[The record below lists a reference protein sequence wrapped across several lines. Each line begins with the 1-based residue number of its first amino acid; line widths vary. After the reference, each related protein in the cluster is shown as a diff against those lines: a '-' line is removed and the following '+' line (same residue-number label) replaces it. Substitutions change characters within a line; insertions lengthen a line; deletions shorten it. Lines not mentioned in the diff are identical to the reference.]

1 MSNVYDWWH
10 VLSNWSLFIGRVNYP
25 TISHS
30 TNATWGPLSF
40 VSKSLPLTIC
50 NTPDFGTPPRF
61 NHETY
66 CNHIG
71 ITPPKTKKHR
81 PLNYEIVGRQKTH
94 HLNFPL
100 EKNMRLIC
108 RGGGDENWFKIFRG
122 TFSWVKICRPH
133 YLAERHRL
141 CDQQQARLEWQQTR
155 WEKHPTRGCGENLI
169 WTNEWTQW
177 NERNSHFLVSMV

>member
-108 RGGGDENWFKIFRG
+108 RGGGTKIGSKFFAGHFPGSKSAGLTTSRNG
-122 TFSWVKICRPH
+122 IAYVTSNKLDLSGNKQGGKNTPPGDVGKTLSGPMSEH
-133 YLAERHRL
+133 
-141 CDQQQARLEWQQTR
+141 
-155 WEKHPTRGCGENLI
+155 
-169 WTNEWTQW
+169 NEMKGI
-177 NERNSHFLVSMV
+177 HIF

>member
-108 RGGGDENWFKIFRG
+108 RGGGGRKLVQNFSRDIFLGQNLQASLPRG
-122 TFSWVKICRPH
+122 TASLMWP
-133 YLAERHRL
+133 A
-141 CDQQQARLEWQQTR
+141 T
-155 WEKHPTRGCGENLI
+155 
-169 WTNEWTQW
+169 
-177 NERNSHFLVSMV
+177 S